1 MGWGANSVRV
11 PPPMA
16 DDEKPPRVLI
26 AGADDPLAEALTASF
41 IAAGRVV
48 RLTHE
53 EPLDWVDEGGPH
65 IQFFESRLQDEV
77 ATDVLVRDM
86 AAAVLLPRRGT
97 QHDWLD
103 YDTRMCSNLLKAL
116 SEQNEITS
124 GQMKVIAEAGDA
136 ACTHVVVVS
145 TLALARAGEAG
156 PWEPPRTSDDPGSLG
171 PHAVEY
177 RARHFAEASGLRVTI
192 LRFSEEVWAGERDAA
207 ATAVE
212 AITAAALGAPLPPT
226 VSCPATAGSCSVVH
240 VQTPAQHPQPPSN
253 DPALPPNEL
262 LRPELEKQFTAPNR
276 SLGVEW
282 LRPGTGVEGLEPR
295 L

>member
-1 MGWGANSVRV
+1 MG
-11 PPPMA
+11 MA

-41 IAAGRVV
+41 IASGRVV

-53 EPLDWVDEGGPH
+53 EPLGWVDEGGPH
-65 IQFFESRLQDEV
+65 IEFFESRLQDEV

-97 QHDWLD
+97 SQHDWLD

-116 SEQNEITS
+116 AEQNEITS

-136 ACTHVVVVS
+136 TRTRVVVVS
-145 TLALARAGEAG
+145 TLALARDGEAG
-156 PWEPPRTSDDPGSLG
+156 PWEPARTSDDPGSLG

-177 RARHFAEASGLRVTI
+177 RARHFAEASGLGVTI
-192 LRFSEEVWAGERDAA
+192 LRFSEDVWAGGGDA
-207 ATAVE
+207 ATATE
-212 AITAAALGAPLPPT
+212 AITAAALDAPLPPAAG
-226 VSCPATAGSCSVVH
+226 CPASTGSCSVVH
-240 VQTPAQHPQPPSN
+240 VQTSAHPQPPS
-253 DPALPPNEL
+253 DAPSLPPNEL
-262 LRPELEKQFTAPNR
+262 LRPELDKQFTAPNR

-282 LRPGTGVEGLEPR
+282 LRPGTGIEDPEPR